1 MHGVRAIVTVP
12 PYATFIDDVARH
24 PVVGGLRLNTVMP
37 VKGPLDAVL
46 ERLAAH
52 GQPLWVDLKG
62 RQLRVVDAA
71 VPPFTSVRL
80 SHRIDV
86 TTPADAFFSDGREYA
101 RIVEIDGDRLI
112 LDESP
117 RRVVGP
123 GESVNIV
130 ADDLRIEGTLTDTD
144 RSYLDAMSR
153 AGLRDVMLSF
163 VESPG
168 DVAEV
173 REILP
178 DANVVLKIESRP
190 GLGFVAR
197 HGATHGRLM
206 AARGDLYVEVVQ
218 PHRIIAAMRE
228 IVRADPDAI
237 VASRILS
244 SLAVDPVPLASD
256 IGDVAFCLEIGYRTF
271 LFGDEVCQ
279 RRDTILPALNL
290 FSEIAQASSLP

>member
-37 VKGPLDAVL
+37 VKGPLDAML

-218 PHRIIAAMRE
+218 PHLIIAAMRE

-256 IGDVAFCLEIGYRTF
+256 ICDVAFCLEIGYRTF